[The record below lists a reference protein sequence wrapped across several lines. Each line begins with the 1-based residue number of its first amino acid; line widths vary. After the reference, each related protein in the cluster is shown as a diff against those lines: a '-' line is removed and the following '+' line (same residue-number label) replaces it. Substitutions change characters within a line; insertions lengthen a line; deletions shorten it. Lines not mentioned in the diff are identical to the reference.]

1 MDHVPSRAP
10 EVASTEVRAQAATE
24 RERVTQWRITRL
36 TEAGYDRDSSLL
48 IGIDSSIDL
57 HLAIG
62 LLKRGCT
69 VENALQI
76 LF

>member
-1 MDHVPSRAP
+1 MESSAFPRPD
-10 EVASTEVRAQAATE
+10 VASPDGLVQSDTE
-24 RERVTQWRITRL
+24 RERVTQWRIERL
-36 TEAGYDRDSSLL
+36 AEAGYDGESALL

>member
-1 MDHVPSRAP
+1 MESGASPRPD
-10 EVASTEVRAQAATE
+10 VASTDVQVEDDTE
-24 RERVTQWRITRL
+24 RERVTQWRIERL
-36 TEAGYDRDSSLL
+36 AEVGYDRESALL

-69 VENALQI
+69 VENALRI

>member
-1 MDHVPSRAP
+1 MDHVPARAP
-10 EVASTEVRAQAATE
+10 EVASTEVRIQAETE

-36 TEAGYDRDSSLL
+36 TEAGYDRESALL

-76 LF
+76 L

>member
-1 MDHVPSRAP
+1 MDHVPSRTP
-10 EVASTEVRAQAATE
+10 EVASAEVRIQAETE
-24 RERVTQWRITRL
+24 RERVTQWRITQL
-36 TEAGYDRDSSLL
+36 TEAGYDHESALL